1 MAGGTFV
8 AMNKVRPGAYINF
21 ESVPKPLMTVAE
33 RGVVTM
39 PVAMGWG
46 PQDTMITLLSE
57 DLLNGTSITKIGYD
71 AFDEE
76 SLIFREALKNAYKA
90 YIYRADVGGTKATA
104 TIGGLTVAA
113 KYAGI
118 VGNRLTVAVVEDGN
132 NFKVQTFLDD
142 GLKDEQVVNTIS
154 ALVANDWVEFTGTG
168 SLTANAGVTLTGG
181 TNGTVNASVLTSYFA
196 KAEKLKW
203 NTMGVPLNVEN
214 IGATVTTFIRHMRDD
229 LGKKCQAVLV
239 DYPNADYEGII
250 SVSQGYKTS
259 TEEITKYTF
268 AATVAGMTA
277 GAAVNESNTFKEID
291 ANAVEIVGELNDEE
305 IKEALQSGKF
315 IISRRDDDVIVV
327 EQDINT
333 FKTFVPKKGK
343 EYSKNR
349 VIRCLDEINNTTKLT
364 WEKSYAGKVDN
375 DDDGRNTFKADLIA
389 FGKQLQDLHA
399 ITDFDGTEDI
409 SVIKGQNVEDVIC
422 DWALTPVDAM
432 EKLYMTVRT
441 R

>member
-1 MAGGTFV
+1 MAGGTFIT
-8 AMNKVRPGAYINF
+8 MNKVRPGAYINF

-33 RGVVTM
+33 RGIVTM

-57 DLLNGTSITKIGYD
+57 DLLNGNSVAKIGYD

-76 SLIFREALKNAYKA
+76 SLVFREALKNAYKA
-90 YIYRADVGGTKATA
+90 YIYRADTGGVKAA
-104 TIGGLTVAA
+104 AEIGNLTVAA
-113 KYAGI
+113 KYSGV
-118 VGNRLTVAVVEDGN
+118 VGNRLTVAVVADN
-132 NFKVQTFLDD
+132 ANFKVQTFLDG
-142 GLKDEQVVNTIS
+142 GLKDEQEVSTIDE
-154 ALVANDWVEFTGTG
+154 LVSNDWVDFAGEGA
-168 SLTANAGVTLTGG
+168 LTANAGVSLTGG
-181 TNGTVNASVLTSYFA
+181 TNGTVSVTVLTSYFA
-196 KAEKLKW
+196 KAERVKW
-203 NTMGVPLNVEN
+203 NTMAVPLNLEN
-214 IGATVTTFIRHMRDD
+214 IGAAVTAFIRHMRDE

-259 TEEITKYTF
+259 SEEITKHTF

-277 GAAVNESNTFKEID
+277 GAAVNESNTFKEVD
-291 ANAVEIVGELNDEE
+291 ADAVEIVGELNDAD
-305 IKEALQSGKF
+305 IKEALQAGKF

-333 FKTFVPKKGK
+333 FKSFVPKKGK
-343 EYSKNR
+343 EYAKNR

-364 WEKSYAGKVDN
+364 WEKSYVGKVDN
-375 DDDGRNTFKADLIA
+375 DADGRNTFKADLIA

-399 ITDFDGTEDI
+399 ITDFDGNADI
-409 SVIKGQNVEDVIC
+409 TVIKGQGVEDVIT